1 MKSSKEWD
9 TTILIDVELQSITVT
24 LPIKRR
30 EYYSV
35 LRVLTD
41 FDHPRP
47 VFPPVLVKD
56 FGHYRRP
63 SGKWVFEQSARFLSA
78 PGHMH
83 AGCLVTAFGD
93 VHMGSQPCASFW
105 SSL

>member
-47 VFPPVLVKD
+47 VFPPVGEGFRAL
-56 FGHYRRP
+56 P
-63 SGKWVFEQSARFLSA
+63 
-78 PGHMH
+78 
-83 AGCLVTAFGD
+83 
-93 VHMGSQPCASFW
+93 
-105 SSL
+105 